1 MPCGAQVE
9 VVQVTVQHETD
20 VEVTDHADLEIRV
33 LPILPPHQTH
43 TIVREEL
50 VARGWQEQ
58 PDGSLTKQV
67 GEATATLPAGSS
79 TIRIELSGERSV
91 SASASTNQT
100 ITAGDEQARAA
111 VQARVEADAARRL
124 EAAADRARQELEQA
138 GAPVLL
144 EVWRQLREELDEAV
158 NATTRRA
165 LEQRATELGSIES
178 IAEAHGDDGYE
189 LTITVRT

>member
-9 VVQVTVQHETD
+9 IVHVAIQREAD

-33 LPILPPHQTH
+33 LPILPPEQTA
-43 TIVREEL
+43 TIVREQL
-50 VARGWQEQ
+50 VGQGWEPQ
-58 PDGSLTKQV
+58 PDGSLTRQV
-67 GEATATLPAGSS
+67 GEAVATLPAGSS

-91 SASASTNQT
+91 SASTSVTQR
-100 ITAGDEQARAA
+100 ITAGDEGARAA
-111 VQARVEADAARRL
+111 VQERAEQDAARKL
-124 EAAADRARQELEQA
+124 QDIADRARKELEEA

-144 EVWRQLREELDEAV
+144 EAWRQLREELDDAV

-165 LEQRATELGSIES
+165 LEQRASELGSIES
-178 IAEAHGDDGYE
+178 ISEAEGDNGYE